1 MTRFLGRTVNKRQ
14 TSISRKIQG
23 IDALIQKLQNEI
35 QDLRRLR
42 NAETRKLAA
51 ERRLPVSPSTRRQV
65 QSGFFGQN

>member
-1 MTRFLGRTVNKRQ
+1 MNKRQ

-42 NAETRKLAA
+42 NAETRKLAV
-51 ERRLPVSPSTRRQV
+51 ERRLQVSPSTRRQV